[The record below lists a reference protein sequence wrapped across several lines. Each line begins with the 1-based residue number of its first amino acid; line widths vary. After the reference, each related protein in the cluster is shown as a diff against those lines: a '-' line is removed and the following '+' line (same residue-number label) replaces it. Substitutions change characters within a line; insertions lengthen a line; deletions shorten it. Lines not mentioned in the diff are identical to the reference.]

1 MKLTITNFGPVKG
14 KQNYTIDLNKD
25 FTLVTGGNGLGK
37 TYLGYLIYGL
47 IKRINDPFFF
57 KITEEVL
64 GGLEIIRFTSKNPL
78 SFDFTFDKVKFYVDR
93 LLESYKE
100 SLHIFM
106 GVDKQI
112 SSSIFKDLSIE
123 FLNIEDKYDQF
134 FKNDYKRIIH
144 TLRSGSITINK
155 DPDSALLVLSYIEGK
170 NPDSSSFKVFLS
182 KILSGFIC
190 ENILINNYIKRVY
203 YIPVERNSLYTFSK
217 ELSLKRSEMIDKM
230 QSMLLEND
238 KENDLPNYLR
248 KNAGRYP
255 EAIEDALRQAQDL
268 TQLTKSEADQVFID
282 LAIEIERE
290 ILHGEI
296 ILNSD
301 GEVEFAPDKGQTKR
315 VPVHLSAS
323 FIKTISSIIFFLKHI
338 ASKGDMLMIDEPE
351 MNLHPNLQ
359 ILFARILARI
369 SNAGVKVWMST
380 HSDYIIAE
388 LNNLCLVGVLNGKG
402 KQEET
407 SKWGYKPVDYLNK
420 STMQALYLNGT
431 KVKTQVKIENL
442 EIKDDGVDIA
452 SIDNCL
458 NELNSRINELYEIY
472 ENLD

>member
-14 KQNYTIDLNKD
+14 KQNYTIDLSKD

-37 TYLGYLIYGL
+37 TYLGYIVYGL
-47 IKRINDPFFF
+47 IKRINNNFLTTNPDG
-57 KITEEVL
+57 ISGE
-64 GGLEIIRFTSKNPL
+64 LERIKLIKEIPL
-78 SFDFTFDKVKFYVDR
+78 SYDLTFDKVKVFTNKLID
-93 LLESYKE
+93 SYKE
-100 SLHIFM
+100 SIHIFM
-106 GVDKQI
+106 GIDKRTANML
-112 SSSIFKDLSIE
+112 FKDLSIE
-123 FLNIEDKYDQF
+123 ILNLEQSYDQF
-134 FKNDYKRIIH
+134 FITNFERTVIVPGF
-144 TLRSGSITINK
+144 GSFAINK
-155 DPDSALLVLSYIEGK
+155 EANKSLVVLTYSEEEIS
-170 NPDSSSFKVFLS
+170 NVRAVFLLNKYIS
-182 KILSGFIC
+182 NIIC
-190 ENILINNYIKRVY
+190 ESILINSYIKRVF

-230 QSMLLEND
+230 QSLLLEND
-238 KENDLPNYLR
+238 QENDLPNYLR

-268 TQLTKSEADQVFID
+268 TQLTKSEADQDFID
-282 LAIEIERE
+282 LAIEIEKE

-296 ILNSD
+296 IVNSD

-402 KQEET
+402 KQEEIA
-407 SKWGYKPVDYLNK
+407 KWGYKPVDYLNK
-420 STMQALYLNGT
+420 STMQALYLNGV

-452 SIDNCL
+452 SIYSCL
-458 NELNSRINELYEIY
+458 NELNSRTNELYELY

>member
-1 MKLTITNFGPVKG
+1 
-14 KQNYTIDLNKD
+14 
-25 FTLVTGGNGLGK
+25 
-37 TYLGYLIYGL
+37 
-47 IKRINDPFFF
+47 
-57 KITEEVL
+57 
-64 GGLEIIRFTSKNPL
+64 
-78 SFDFTFDKVKFYVDR
+78 
-93 LLESYKE
+93 
-100 SLHIFM
+100 
-106 GVDKQI
+106 
-112 SSSIFKDLSIE
+112 
-123 FLNIEDKYDQF
+123 
-134 FKNDYKRIIH
+134 
-144 TLRSGSITINK
+144 
-155 DPDSALLVLSYIEGK
+155 
-170 NPDSSSFKVFLS
+170 
-182 KILSGFIC
+182 
-190 ENILINNYIKRVY
+190 
-203 YIPVERNSLYTFSK
+203 
-217 ELSLKRSEMIDKM
+217 MIDKM
-230 QSMLLEND
+230 QSLLLEKD

-268 TQLTKSEADQVFID
+268 TQLTKSEAGQDFIN
-282 LAIEIERE
+282 LAVEIEKE

-296 ILNSD
+296 IVNSD
-301 GEVEFAPDKGQTKR
+301 GEVEFAPNKGQTKR

-407 SKWGYKPVDYLNK
+407 LKWGYKPVDYLDK
-420 STMQALYLNGT
+420 TTMQALYLNGV

-442 EIKDDGVDIA
+442 EIRDDGVDIA
-452 SIDNCL
+452 SIDSCL
-458 NELNSRINELYEIY
+458 NELNSRTNELYELY

>member
-14 KQNYTIDLNKD
+14 KQNYTIDLSKD

-37 TYLGYLIYGL
+37 TYLGYIIYGL
-47 IKRINDPFFF
+47 IKRINNYFYTKNPSSFF
-57 KITEEVL
+57 
-64 GGLEIIRFTSKNPL
+64 GGASDIIKLSKDNPL
-78 SFDFTFDKVKFYVDR
+78 SFDLTFDKVKIFIDT
-93 LLESYKE
+93 LIDSYKE
-100 SLHIFM
+100 SIHVFLGI
-106 GVDKQI
+106 DKQ
-112 SSSIFKDLSIE
+112 SASTLFKDLSIE
-123 FLNIEDKYDQF
+123 ILNLEEKYDLF
-134 FKNDYKRIIH
+134 FKNTYERTISI
-144 TLRSGSITINK
+144 RGFGSFAISKEANK
-155 DPDSALLVLSYIEGK
+155 SHV
-170 NPDSSSFKVFLS
+170 
-182 KILSGFIC
+182 ILSFSDEENSNKSPVSLLNNFMFNFIC
-190 ENILINNYIKRVY
+190 ENILINNYIKRVF

-230 QSMLLEND
+230 QSLLLEND

-296 ILNSD
+296 IVNSD

-338 ASKGDMLMIDEPE
+338 ASKGDMVMIDEPE

-407 SKWGYKPVDYLNK
+407 LKLGYKPVDYLNK
-420 STMQALYLNGT
+420 STLQALYLNGI

-458 NELNSRINELYEIY
+458 NELNSRSNELYEIY